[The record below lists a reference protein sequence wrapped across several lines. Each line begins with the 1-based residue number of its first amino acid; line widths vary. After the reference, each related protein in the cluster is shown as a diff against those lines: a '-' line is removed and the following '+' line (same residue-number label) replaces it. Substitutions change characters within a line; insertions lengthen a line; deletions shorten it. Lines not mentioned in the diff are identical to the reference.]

1 MTVRLICALCSL
13 WLVAC
18 AAEPDHSAARAAQEA
33 SAEKQ
38 RASARAQEAVI
49 AARNPSTFF
58 TPPARPSPPEPACDR
73 PADAEIRQVVD
84 AGARRVGLDINLVRA
99 LVRRE
104 SAYNPCAI
112 SVKGAQGLMQ
122 LMPSVQ
128 TEFGVTNPYDP
139 GQNVDAGTRL
149 LKQLLNQYRGDLPR
163 ALSAYN
169 SGAASVERW
178 GGVPPFP
185 ETMSYVSAILAEL
198 FAKQGVATE
207 R

>member
-1 MTVRLICALCSL
+1 MRLICVLCSFVL
-13 WLVAC
+13 IGR
-18 AAEPDHSAARAAQEA
+18 AAEPDHSVARAAQEA

-38 RASARAQEAVI
+38 RASARAQEAAI
-49 AARNPSTFF
+49 AARSPSTFF
-58 TPPARPSPPEPACDR
+58 TPPAPPPPPEPDCAP
-73 PADAEIRQVVD
+73 PAEAEIRQVVD
-84 AGARRVGLDINLVRA
+84 AGARRSGLDINLVRA
-99 LVRRE
+99 VVRRE
-104 SAYNPCAI
+104 SGFNPCAI

-122 LMPSVQ
+122 LMLSVQ

-139 GQNVDAGTRL
+139 GQNVSAGTRL
-149 LKQLLNQYRGDLPR
+149 LKQLLNQFAGDLPR

-185 ETMSYVSAILAEL
+185 ETMSYVSGILEEL
-198 FAKQGVATE
+198 SPKQGIATE